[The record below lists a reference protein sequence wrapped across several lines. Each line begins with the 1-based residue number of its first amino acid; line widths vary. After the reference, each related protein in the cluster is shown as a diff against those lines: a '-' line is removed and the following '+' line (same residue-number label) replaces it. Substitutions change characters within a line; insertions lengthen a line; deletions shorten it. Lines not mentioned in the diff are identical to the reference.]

1 MGSFVHLHLHSEYS
15 LLDGACR
22 LRDLPARVKECGHD
36 AVALTDHGVLYGA
49 IAFYEACRKVGIK
62 PIIGCEV
69 YVAPNSRFDKTGMQG
84 REGAYAHLVLL
95 CETMEG
101 YRNLMTLVSLGFTE
115 GFYGRPR
122 VDLELLR
129 RYHGGLIALSAC
141 LSGDIP
147 RHLLAGDYDGAR
159 AAAESLA
166 AIFGEGNFYIE
177 LQNHSLPEERQ
188 ILPALL
194 RLSRDLNLPLVA
206 TNDCHYLRRED
217 AYMQEVLTCIQTN
230 RTIGEDGRV
239 GFATDE
245 FYYKDTGEMEMLF
258 SRYPGAI
265 ENTVKIAER
274 CTVEFDF
281 SATHLPKFPCPTG
294 VTAGAYLRRLAEE
307 GLSRRVVAGQI
318 TYCTDIPGRAEADY
332 RARIDYELDVIG
344 RMGYDDYFLIVQD
357 YVNFAKS
364 RDIPVGPGRG
374 SGAGS
379 LVAFCVGITEVDSIA
394 FDLLFERFLNPERVS
409 MPDIDVDFC
418 YTRRDEVIAYVAE
431 RYGREH
437 VSQIITFG
445 TLAARAAIR
454 DVGRAMGMSYGDVD
468 VVARAVPHELGIT
481 IAEALRLPDLKAL
494 YEGSETVKKLVD
506 TAISLEGMP
515 RNASVHAA
523 GIVITDR
530 PVSEFVPLA
539 VNNGTT
545 VTQYDMDTVA
555 KLGVLKF
562 DFLGLRYLTI
572 LHDAEVQV
580 REQSPDFSLDRLD
593 MDDPDTY
600 ELISRGQT
608 LGVFQLESGGMRQML
623 MNLRP
628 RCIGD
633 IEAAI
638 ALYRPGPMEA
648 IPRYIACREDPA
660 KVTYPSPLLEP
671 VLSSTYGVTVYQE
684 QVMSIFRVMAGYTYG
699 HADIVR
705 RAMSKKKA
713 SVLEA
718 ERADFIAG
726 AMQNGMTKAA
736 ANTLFD
742 DMGSFANYAFN
753 KSHAAAYALISFRT
767 AYLKAH
773 HPGAYFA
780 ALLTS
785 VLGNQPKMAEYT
797 TECAK
802 YGIRVLPPDIN
813 ESQMNFHASST
824 GKGGHIRY
832 GLLALKNVGEPFLR
846 AILEERRRGRFESFE
861 DFLDR
866 MSGRELNKR
875 QVEALIKAG
884 AFDEFPTHRAQLL
897 AVFEQMIDTLS
908 AKTRANLEGQMDM
921 FSAVSDS
928 DSVGAAVK
936 VTYPDIPRY
945 SLRERLML
953 EKEASGMFFSG
964 QLLDDYQKCVTAL
977 SPQSISDVVAPDDT
991 EEDDRP
997 VLVDK
1002 AKVRLAGIITAVTY
1016 KTTRKE
1022 ERMAFFT
1029 LEDSTGVIECL
1040 AFPKILQRDHD
1051 IIRADRAVF
1060 LDGNLSVREEES
1072 PKVLVSMIGL
1082 LVDNDHFREEVA
1094 VPDAG
1099 KRTTSPGRSPSGE
1112 RGAQEA
1118 PALRAGAARPRAGT
1132 SPTPPTPPPV
1142 PAQFYN
1148 PYEDMPA
1155 VAPPVRRDAAQ
1166 GPAPRPSPA
1175 APTAPPKKLYL
1186 RVPDMEGEPYK
1197 LALNLVSIFC
1207 DGTTEIIL
1215 YDISRSK
1222 YFTTGL
1228 RCMASPLVLD
1238 RLSRLLGDGSVV
1250 PKW

>member
-1 MGSFVHLHLHSEYS
+1 MGSFVHLHLHTEYS

-22 LRDLPARVKECGHD
+22 IADLPARVKECGHD
-36 AVALTDHGVLYGA
+36 AVAITDHGVLYGA
-49 IAFYEACRKVGIK
+49 VSFYDACKKAGVK

-84 REGAYAHLVLL
+84 REGAYNHLVLL
-95 CETMEG
+95 CESMEG
-101 YRNLMTLVSLGFTE
+101 YQNLMTLVSAGFTE

-122 VDLELLR
+122 VDMELLR
-129 RYHGGLIALSAC
+129 KHHTGLIALSAC

-147 RHLLAGDYDGAR
+147 KRLLAGDFEGAKT
-159 AAAESLA
+159 AALTMSQ
-166 AIFGEGNFYIE
+166 IFGAGNYYIE
-177 LQNHSLPEERQ
+177 VQNHSLPEERQ
-188 ILPALL
+188 IIPSLI
-194 RLSRDLNLPLVA
+194 RLARECDLPLVA
-206 TNDCHYLRRED
+206 TNDCHYLRRSD
-217 AYMQEVLTCIQTN
+217 AYMQEVLTCIQTG
-230 RTIGEDGRV
+230 RTVGEDDKV

-274 CTVEFDF
+274 CNVEFDF
-281 SATHLPKFPCPTG
+281 TKTYLPKFPCPDG
-294 VTAGAYLRRLAEE
+294 LTAGEYLARLTEE
-307 GLSRRVVAGQI
+307 GLVRRVQSGQI
-318 TYCTDIPGRAEADY
+318 VYDNGKHSETAY
-332 RARIDYELDVIG
+332 RERITYELGVIG
-344 RMGYDDYFLIVQD
+344 SMGYDDYFLIVQD

-364 RDIPVGPGRG
+364 KGIPVGPGRG

-379 LVAFCVGITEVDSIA
+379 LVAFCIGITEVDSIS

-418 YTRRDEVIAYVAE
+418 YNRRDEVIAYVAE
-431 RYGREH
+431 KYGRDH

-454 DVGRAMGMSYGDVD
+454 DTGRAMGMSYADVD
-468 VVARAVPHELGIT
+468 VVARAVPQELGIT
-481 IAEALRLPDLKAL
+481 IGEALRLPDLKAL
-494 YEGSETVKKLVD
+494 YEGSEEVKKLVD
-506 TAISLEGMP
+506 TAMSLEGMP

-530 PVSEFVPLA
+530 PVCDFVPLA

-572 LHDAEVQV
+572 MRDAEEQV
-580 REQSPDFSLDRLD
+580 RESDPDFCLDRVPLD
-593 MDDPDTY
+593 DAATY

-623 MNLRP
+623 TGLKP

-648 IPRYIACREDPA
+648 IPKYIANREDPSQI
-660 KVTYPSPLLEP
+660 KYPSPLLEP

-718 ERADFIAG
+718 ERADFVAG
-726 AMQNGMTKAA
+726 AEGNGMTHAEA
-736 ANTLFD
+736 EALFD

-753 KSHAAAYALISFRT
+753 KSHAAAYALISYRT

-773 HPGAYFA
+773 YPGAYFA

-797 TECAK
+797 AECGK
-802 YGIRVLPPDIN
+802 FGIKVLPPDIN
-813 ESQMNFHASST
+813 ESQMNFHASNT
-824 GKGGHIRY
+824 GRGGHIRY
-832 GLLALKNVGEPFLR
+832 GLLALKNVGEAFLR
-846 AILEERRRGRFESFE
+846 AILSERRRKPFASFE

-866 MSGRELNKR
+866 LSGQEINKR

-884 AFDEFPTHRAQLL
+884 AFDGLPNHRAQLL
-897 AVFEQMIDTLS
+897 TVYEVMMDTLS
-908 AKTRANLEGQMDM
+908 AKNRANLAGQMDM
-921 FSAVSDS
+921 FSMLD
-928 DSVGAAVK
+928 DTAAPAPAFI
-936 VTYPDIPRY
+936 YPEIRPY
-945 SLRERLML
+945 TLREMLAL

-964 QLLDDYQKCVTAL
+964 QLLDDFSKCVEALKPMSIAEITPADGGEDGDATAL
-977 SPQSISDVVAPDDT
+977 PDRARVKIAGVIS
-991 EEDDRP
+991 
-997 VLVDK
+997 
-1002 AKVRLAGIITAVTY
+1002 GVTL
-1016 KTTRKE
+1016 KTTKKE

-1029 LEDSTGVIECL
+1029 VEDAGGVIECL
-1040 AFPKILQRDHD
+1040 AFPKTFTQYGE
-1051 IIRADRAVF
+1051 IIKTDNAVF
-1060 LDGNLSVREEES
+1060 VEGNLSVREEES
-1072 PKVLVSMIGL
+1072 PKILVSVMGL
-1082 LVDNDHFREEVA
+1082 LVDNAHFNGSPKPAEMPVSKAEPTPPVREQK
-1094 VPDAG
+1094 PN
-1099 KRTTSPGRSPSGE
+1099 P
-1112 RGAQEA
+1112 GAQ
-1118 PALRAGAARPRAGT
+1118 GAVSRSETADRPRAG
-1132 SPTPPTPPPV
+1132 SMG
-1142 PAQFYN
+1142 YN
-1148 PYEDMPA
+1148 PYESMAPAKAYNPYESMPA
-1155 VAPPVRRDAAQ
+1155 AATPPRPKATA
-1166 GPAPRPSPA
+1166 GPAPRTSPTI
-1175 APTAPPKKLYL
+1175 PAPPPQKLYL
-1186 RVPDMEGEPYK
+1186 RVPDREGEAYK
-1197 LALNLVSIFC
+1197 KALNLAEIFC
-1207 DGTTEIIL
+1207 DGTTAVIFYDMKEGKYYSSNLRMRVTPFVLTRLEGIL
-1215 YDISRSK
+1215 GK
-1222 YFTTGL
+1222 EN
-1228 RCMASPLVLD
+1228 
-1238 RLSRLLGDGSVV
+1238 VV
-1250 PKW
+1250 AK

>member
-1 MGSFVHLHLHSEYS
+1 MGSFVHLHLHTEYS

-22 LRDLPARVKECGHD
+22 ISDLPVRVKECGHD
-36 AVALTDHGVLYGA
+36 AVAITDHGVLYGA
-49 IAFYEACRKVGIK
+49 VSFYEACKKAGVK

-84 REGAYAHLVLL
+84 REGAYNHLVLL
-95 CETMEG
+95 CESMEG
-101 YRNLMTLVSLGFTE
+101 YQNLMTLVSVGFTE

-122 VDLELLR
+122 VDMELLR
-129 RYHGGLIALSAC
+129 RHHKGLIALSAC

-147 RHLLAGDYDGAR
+147 KRLLAGDYEGAKN
-159 AAAESLA
+159 AALTMS
-166 AIFGEGNFYIE
+166 AIFGAGNYYIE
-177 LQNHSLPEERQ
+177 IQNHNLPEERQ
-188 ILPALL
+188 ILPALM
-194 RLSRDLNLPLVA
+194 RLARECDLPLVA

-217 AYMQEVLTCIQTN
+217 AYMQEVLTCIQTG
-230 RTIGEDGRV
+230 RTVGEDGKV

-265 ENTVKIAER
+265 ENTVRIADR
-274 CTVEFDF
+274 CDLEFDF
-281 SATHLPKFPCPTG
+281 TKTYLPKFPCPDG
-294 VTAGAYLRRLAEE
+294 LTAGEYLARLTEE
-307 GLSRRVVAGQI
+307 GLVRRVQSGQI
-318 TYCTDIPGRAEADY
+318 VYDNGKHSEAAY
-332 RARIDYELDVIG
+332 RDRIAYELSVIG
-344 RMGYDDYFLIVQD
+344 SMGYDDYFLIVQD

-364 RDIPVGPGRG
+364 KDIPVGPGRG

-379 LVAFCVGITEVDSIA
+379 LVAYCIGITEVDSIA

-418 YTRRDEVIAYVAE
+418 YNRRDEVISYVADK
-431 RYGREH
+431 YGRDH

-454 DVGRAMGMSYGDVD
+454 DSGRAMGMSYADVD
-468 VVARAVPHELGIT
+468 LVARAVPQELGIT
-481 IAEALRLPDLKAL
+481 IKEALRLPDLKAL
-494 YEGSETVKKLVD
+494 YEGSDEVKKLVD
-506 TAISLEGMP
+506 TAMSLEGMP

-530 PVSEFVPLA
+530 PVCDFVPLA

-572 LHDAEVQV
+572 MHDAEEQV
-580 REQSPDFSLDRLD
+580 KESDPDFALDRVPLD
-593 MDDPDTY
+593 DAETY

-623 MNLRP
+623 TGLKP
-628 RCIGD
+628 RAIGD

-648 IPRYIACREDPA
+648 IPRYIANREDPSLV
-660 KVTYPSPLLEP
+660 KYPSPLLEP

-718 ERADFIAG
+718 ERADFVAG
-726 AMQNGMTKAA
+726 AEKNGMTHEEAE
-736 ANTLFD
+736 NLFD

-753 KSHAAAYALISFRT
+753 KSHAAAYALISYRT

-797 TECAK
+797 AECAK
-802 YGIRVLPPDIN
+802 YDIQVLPPDIN
-813 ESQMNFHASST
+813 ESQMDFHATKT
-824 GKGGHIRY
+824 GRGGHIRY
-832 GLLALKNVGEPFLR
+832 GLLALKNVGEAFLG
-846 AILEERRRGRFESFE
+846 AILNERKRKPFTSFE

-866 MSGRELNKR
+866 LSGHDLNKR

-884 AFDEFPTHRAQLL
+884 AFDSLPHHRAQLL
-897 AVFEQMIDTLS
+897 AVFDSMIDTLA
-908 AKTRANLEGQMDM
+908 AKNRANLAGQMDM
-921 FSAVSDS
+921 FSMAEDVMDTTPAFSYPE
-928 DSVGAAVK
+928 VK
-936 VTYPDIPRY
+936 PYT
-945 SLRERLML
+945 LREMLML

-964 QLLDDYQKCVTAL
+964 QLLDDFSQCVEAL
-977 SPQSISDVVAPDDT
+977 QPMQIVEIAPT
-991 EEDDRP
+991 SEDGEGDIPALPDR
-997 VLVDK
+997 
-1002 AKVRLAGIITAVTY
+1002 AKVKIAGIINGVTL
-1016 KTTRKE
+1016 KTTKKE

-1029 LEDSTGVIECL
+1029 VEDSGGVIECL
-1040 AFPKILQRDHD
+1040 AFPKTFTQYGE
-1051 IIRADRAVF
+1051 IIKADNAVF
-1060 LDGNLSVREEES
+1060 VEGNLSVREEES
-1072 PKVLVSMIGL
+1072 PKILVSVMGL
-1082 LVDNDHFREEVA
+1082 LVDNDHFNGSPKPAAESAPKAEKAPPAREQ
-1094 VPDAG
+1094 
-1099 KRTTSPGRSPSGE
+1099 KPGP
-1112 RGAQEA
+1112 GAQEPVA
-1118 PALRAGAARPRAGT
+1118 QSATGQRPRAEGN
-1132 SPTPPTPPPV
+1132 V
-1142 PAQFYN
+1142 YN
-1148 PYEDMPA
+1148 PYEAMAPRRPYNPYEAMPA
-1155 VAPPVRRDAAQ
+1155 AATPPRSASA
-1166 GPAPRPSPA
+1166 GPAPRPTPA
-1175 APTAPPKKLYL
+1175 ALTAPPQKLYL
-1186 RVPDMEGEPYK
+1186 RVPDREGDPYRK
-1197 LALNLVSIFC
+1197 ALNLAEIFC
-1207 DGTTEIIL
+1207 DGTTAVIFYDMSDGKYYASNLRMKATPFVLTRLEGIL
-1215 YDISRSK
+1215 GK
-1222 YFTTGL
+1222 EN
-1228 RCMASPLVLD
+1228 
-1238 RLSRLLGDGSVV
+1238 VV
-1250 PKW
+1250 AK